1 MNASSESGEWP
12 SVRVCVIIARRL
24 REGLRVPRRQTS
36 KTMNEQDTST
46 TTAAVS
52 EEQVR
57 EALRSVID
65 PEIGLDMVSLG
76 LLYGVKVEGS
86 KVQVTMTLTTP
97 ACPVGPMF
105 VNAVHQAVMAMPGVS
120 ECDVE
125 LTFSPP
131 WDPRTM
137 ASDEV
142 KLQMGFY
149 Y

>member
-1 MNASSESGEWP
+1 MSDE
-12 SVRVCVIIARRL
+12 
-24 REGLRVPRRQTS
+24 QTS
-36 KTMNEQDTST
+36 ST
-46 TTAAVS
+46 NAAAAQTAAPTENAEHLIT

-57 EALRSVID
+57 EALRSVVD

-86 KVQVTMTLTTP
+86 KIDVTMTLTTP

-105 VNAVHQAVMAMPGVS
+105 VAAVKQCVLALPGVTD
-120 ECDVE
+120 CNVE
-125 LTFSPP
+125 VTFSPP

-142 KLQMGFY
+142 KMQMGFY

>member
-1 MNASSESGEWP
+1 MIDE
-12 SVRVCVIIARRL
+12 
-24 REGLRVPRRQTS
+24 
-36 KTMNEQDTST
+36 DTSAT
-46 TTAAVS
+46 TTAATAAATTTPEPAAVGDATVT

-57 EALRSVID
+57 EALKSVID

-76 LLYGVKVEGS
+76 LLYNVNVEGS
-86 KVQVTMTLTTP
+86 KVKVTMTLTSP

-105 VNAVHQAVMAMPGVS
+105 VNAVAQCVKAIPGVAD
-120 ECDVE
+120 CDVD
-125 LTFSPP
+125 LVFSPP

>member
-1 MNASSESGEWP
+1 MVDEETPTTPAATATSDAPATSNAE
-12 SVRVCVIIARRL
+12 A
-24 REGLRVPRRQTS
+24 
-36 KTMNEQDTST
+36 
-46 TTAAVS
+46 TAEHPVT

-57 EALRSVID
+57 ETLRSVVD

-76 LLYGVKVEGS
+76 LLYGVQVDGS
-86 KVQVTMTLTTP
+86 KVKVIMTLTTP

-105 VNAVHQAVMAMPGVS
+105 VNAVHQAVMAIPGVS

>member
-1 MNASSESGEWP
+1 MTDE
-12 SVRVCVIIARRL
+12 
-24 REGLRVPRRQTS
+24 
-36 KTMNEQDTST
+36 DTSAATADSRINSTAT
-46 TTAAVS
+46 TTDDVEHPVT
-52 EEQVR
+52 EEIVR
-57 EALRSVID
+57 EALKSVVD

-76 LLYGVKVEGS
+76 LLYGVEVNGPKV
-86 KVQVTMTLTTP
+86 KVTMTLTTP

-105 VNAVHQAVMAMPGVS
+105 VNAVHQAVMAIPGVA
-120 ECDVE
+120 ECDVD
-125 LTFSPP
+125 LVFSPP

>member
-1 MNASSESGEWP
+1 MTDE
-12 SVRVCVIIARRL
+12 
-24 REGLRVPRRQTS
+24 
-36 KTMNEQDTST
+36 DTSAATTDGRINSTAT
-46 TTAAVS
+46 TTENVEHTVT
-52 EEQVR
+52 EEIVR
-57 EALRSVID
+57 EALKSVVD

-76 LLYGVKVEGS
+76 LLYGVEVNGPKV
-86 KVQVTMTLTTP
+86 KVTMTLTTP

-105 VNAVHQAVMAMPGVS
+105 VNAVHQAVMAIPGVA
-120 ECDVE
+120 ECDVD
-125 LTFSPP
+125 LVFSPP

>member
-1 MNASSESGEWP
+1 M
-12 SVRVCVIIARRL
+12 
-24 REGLRVPRRQTS
+24 T
-36 KTMNEQDTST
+36 NEE
-46 TTAAVS
+46 TTAAATDGRINSTAPEAAASSTAPATDAEYPVT
-52 EEQVR
+52 EEIVR
-57 EALRSVID
+57 EALRSVVD

-76 LLYGVKVEGS
+76 LLYGVAVDRS
-86 KVQVTMTLTTP
+86 KVKVTMTLTTP

-105 VNAVHQAVMAMPGVS
+105 VNAVHQAVMAIPGVS
-120 ECDVE
+120 ECDVD

>member
-1 MNASSESGEWP
+1 MNDET
-12 SVRVCVIIARRL
+12 
-24 REGLRVPRRQTS
+24 TS
-36 KTMNEQDTST
+36 PATSAAA
-46 TTAAVS
+46 TTAATPESS
-52 EEQVR
+52 EAQAITEERVR
-57 EALRSVID
+57 EELKNVID

-76 LLYGVKVEGS
+76 LLYGVTVEGS
-86 KVQVTMTLTTP
+86 AVKVLMTLTSP

-105 VNAVHQAVMAMPGVS
+105 LSAVKAAVLNMPGVTS
-120 ECDVE
+120 CDVD

>member
-1 MNASSESGEWP
+1 MTDESTANAATPVAEASATP
-12 SVRVCVIIARRL
+12 I
-24 REGLRVPRRQTS
+24 T
-36 KTMNEQDTST
+36 
-46 TTAAVS
+46 
-52 EEQVR
+52 EERVR
-57 EALRSVID
+57 EALKGVVD

-76 LLYGVKVEGS
+76 LLYGVEVDGS
-86 KVQVTMTLTTP
+86 KVKVVMTLTTP

-105 VNAVHQAVMAMPGVS
+105 VNNVHQTVIGLPGVS
-120 ECDVE
+120 ACDVE

>member
-1 MNASSESGEWP
+1 MTDE
-12 SVRVCVIIARRL
+12 
-24 REGLRVPRRQTS
+24 
-36 KTMNEQDTST
+36 DTSAA
-46 TTAAVS
+46 TATSAAPPAPAQDAGEHQVT
-52 EEQVR
+52 EEIVR
-57 EALRSVID
+57 EALKSVVD

-76 LLYGVKVEGS
+76 LLYGVAVDGPKV
-86 KVQVTMTLTTP
+86 KVTMTLTTP

-105 VNAVHQAVMAMPGVS
+105 VNAVHQAVMAIPGVA
-120 ECDVE
+120 ECDVD
-125 LTFSPP
+125 LVFSPP

>member
-1 MNASSESGEWP
+1 M
-12 SVRVCVIIARRL
+12 
-24 REGLRVPRRQTS
+24 T
-36 KTMNEQDTST
+36 NEE
-46 TTAAVS
+46 TTAATTEPAAAEYPVT
-52 EEQVR
+52 EEIVR
-57 EALRSVID
+57 EALRSVVD

-76 LLYGVKVEGS
+76 LLYGVAVDGS
-86 KVQVTMTLTTP
+86 KVKVTMTLTTP

-105 VNAVHQAVMAMPGVS
+105 VNAVHQATMAIPGVS
-120 ECDVE
+120 ECDVD

>member
-1 MNASSESGEWP
+1 
-12 SVRVCVIIARRL
+12 
-24 REGLRVPRRQTS
+24 
-36 KTMNEQDTST
+36 MNEQDANAATATPAAST
-46 TTAAVS
+46 QTPTASADEHAVT
-52 EEQVR
+52 EDQVR
-57 EALRSVID
+57 ETLRSVVD

-105 VNAVHQAVMAMPGVS
+105 VNAVHQAVMAIPGVTD
-120 ECDVE
+120 CDVE

>member
-1 MNASSESGEWP
+1 MTDE
-12 SVRVCVIIARRL
+12 
-24 REGLRVPRRQTS
+24 
-36 KTMNEQDTST
+36 DTSAA
-46 TTAAVS
+46 TAAAQTVEHPVT
-52 EEQVR
+52 EEIVR
-57 EALRSVID
+57 EALKSVVD

-76 LLYGVKVEGS
+76 LLYGVEVNGPKV
-86 KVQVTMTLTTP
+86 KVTMTLTTP

-105 VNAVHQAVMAMPGVS
+105 VNAVHQAVMAIPGVA
-120 ECDVE
+120 ECDVD
-125 LTFSPP
+125 LVFSPP

>member
-1 MNASSESGEWP
+1 VSSSE
-12 SVRVCVIIARRL
+12 
-24 REGLRVPRRQTS
+24 PRRFAQDNFFS
-36 KTMNEQDTST
+36 APKTLNVDE
-46 TTAAVS
+46 TAATDTTPAVT
-52 EEQVR
+52 EERVR
-57 EALRSVID
+57 EELKNVVD

-76 LLYGVKVEGS
+76 LLYGVTVEGS
-86 KVQVTMTLTTP
+86 KVHVLMTLTTP

-105 VNAVHQAVMAMPGVS
+105 VNAVHAAVMGIPGVT
-120 ECDVE
+120 ECHVD

>member
-1 MNASSESGEWP
+1 
-12 SVRVCVIIARRL
+12 
-24 REGLRVPRRQTS
+24 
-36 KTMNEQDTST
+36 MNEQDT
-46 TTAAVS
+46 TAATAAATATPAASTDEHTVT
-52 EEQVR
+52 EDQVR
-57 EALRSVID
+57 EVLRSVVD

-76 LLYGVKVEGS
+76 LLYGVKVEGP

-105 VNAVHQAVMAMPGVS
+105 VNAVHQAVMAVPGVS
-120 ECDVE
+120 DCDVE

>member
-1 MNASSESGEWP
+1 MSDE
-12 SVRVCVIIARRL
+12 
-24 REGLRVPRRQTS
+24 QTS
-36 KTMNEQDTST
+36 PTSA
-46 TTAAVS
+46 TTATQPSDAS
-52 EEQVR
+52 PSAEHPITEEQVR
-57 EALRSVID
+57 EALKSVVD

-76 LLYGVKVEGS
+76 LLYGVKVDGS
-86 KVQVTMTLTTP
+86 KVDVTMTLTTP

-105 VNAVHQAVMAMPGVS
+105 VAAVKQCVLALPGVS
-120 ECDVE
+120 DCNVE
-125 LTFSPP
+125 VTFSPP

>member
-1 MNASSESGEWP
+1 MSEHDANA
-12 SVRVCVIIARRL
+12 A
-24 REGLRVPRRQTS
+24 
-36 KTMNEQDTST
+36 
-46 TTAAVS
+46 TAATPPAASAAEHAVT
-52 EEQVR
+52 EDQVR
-57 EALRSVID
+57 ETLRSVVD

-76 LLYGVKVEGS
+76 LLYGVTVEGS
-86 KVQVTMTLTTP
+86 KVKVLMTLTTP

-105 VNAVHQAVMAMPGVS
+105 VNAVHQAVMALPGVS
-120 ECDVE
+120 DCDVE

>member
-1 MNASSESGEWP
+1 
-12 SVRVCVIIARRL
+12 
-24 REGLRVPRRQTS
+24 
-36 KTMNEQDTST
+36 MNEQDTT
-46 TTAAVS
+46 ATTAAATTAAATAPPAASPDEHTVT
-52 EEQVR
+52 EDQVR
-57 EALRSVID
+57 EVLRSVVD

-105 VNAVHQAVMAMPGVS
+105 VNAVHQAVMAVPGVS
-120 ECDVE
+120 DCDVE

>member
-1 MNASSESGEWP
+1 MTDEE
-12 SVRVCVIIARRL
+12 
-24 REGLRVPRRQTS
+24 
-36 KTMNEQDTST
+36 
-46 TTAAVS
+46 TTAAAADGRVNS
-52 EEQVR
+52 TAPTPESAEYPVTEEVVR
-57 EALRSVID
+57 EALRSVVD

-76 LLYGVKVEGS
+76 LLYGVAVDGS
-86 KVQVTMTLTTP
+86 KVKVTMTLTTP

-105 VNAVHQAVMAMPGVS
+105 VNAVHQAVMAIPGVS
-120 ECDVE
+120 ECDVD

>member
-1 MNASSESGEWP
+1 M
-12 SVRVCVIIARRL
+12 
-24 REGLRVPRRQTS
+24 
-36 KTMNEQDTST
+36 KTMNDEQTST
-46 TTAAVS
+46 TSATTTQDSAPPQPDQAEHPIT

-57 EALRSVID
+57 EALRSVVD

-76 LLYGVKVEGS
+76 LLYGVKVEGP
-86 KVQVTMTLTTP
+86 KVDVTMTLTTP

-105 VNAVHQAVMAMPGVS
+105 VAAVKQCVSALPGVS
-120 ECDVE
+120 DCTVE
-125 LTFSPP
+125 VTFNPP

-142 KLQMGFY
+142 KMQMGFY

>member
-1 MNASSESGEWP
+1 MN
-12 SVRVCVIIARRL
+12 
-24 REGLRVPRRQTS
+24 
-36 KTMNEQDTST
+36 ST
-46 TTAAVS
+46 APTPAVNSAAPATETAEYPVT
-52 EEQVR
+52 EEVVR
-57 EALRSVID
+57 EALRSVVD

-76 LLYGVKVEGS
+76 LLYGVAVDGS
-86 KVQVTMTLTTP
+86 KVKVTMTLTTP

-105 VNAVHQAVMAMPGVS
+105 VNAVHQAVMAIPGVS
-120 ECDVE
+120 ECDVD

>member
-1 MNASSESGEWP
+1 MTTDETPNATSSQP
-12 SVRVCVIIARRL
+12 SPA
-24 REGLRVPRRQTS
+24 GAATS
-36 KTMNEQDTST
+36 D
-46 TTAAVS
+46 AAASEEHVVT

-57 EALRSVID
+57 EALRGVVD

-76 LLYGVKVEGS
+76 LLYGVAVDGPKV
-86 KVQVTMTLTTP
+86 KVTMTLTTP

-105 VNAVHQAVMAMPGVS
+105 VAAVKHAVMALPGVS
-120 ECDVE
+120 DCDVDV
-125 LTFSPP
+125 TFSPP

>member
-1 MNASSESGEWP
+1 MNENDTNATVAADAAPASSEHTVTE
-12 SVRVCVIIARRL
+12 
-24 REGLRVPRRQTS
+24 
-36 KTMNEQDTST
+36 D
-46 TTAAVS
+46 
-52 EEQVR
+52 QVR
-57 EALRSVID
+57 EALRSVVD

-76 LLYGVKVEGS
+76 LLYGVKVDGS
-86 KVQVTMTLTTP
+86 KVQITMTLTTP

-105 VNAVHQAVMAMPGVS
+105 VNAVHQACMAIPGVS
-120 ECDVE
+120 DCDVE

>member
-1 MNASSESGEWP
+1 M
-12 SVRVCVIIARRL
+12 
-24 REGLRVPRRQTS
+24 T
-36 KTMNEQDTST
+36 NEE
-46 TTAAVS
+46 TTAATTEPAAPEYPVT
-52 EEQVR
+52 EEIVR
-57 EALRSVID
+57 EALRSVVD

-76 LLYGVKVEGS
+76 LLYGVAVDGS
-86 KVQVTMTLTTP
+86 KVKVTMTLTTP

-105 VNAVHQAVMAMPGVS
+105 VNAVHQATMAIPGVS
-120 ECDVE
+120 ECDVD

>member
-1 MNASSESGEWP
+1 
-12 SVRVCVIIARRL
+12 
-24 REGLRVPRRQTS
+24 
-36 KTMNEQDTST
+36 MNEHDTNAA
-46 TTAAVS
+46 TAAPAPAAV
-52 EEQVR
+52 EHAITEDQVR
-57 EALRSVID
+57 ETLRSVVD

-86 KVQVTMTLTTP
+86 KIQVTMTLTTP

-105 VNAVHQAVMAMPGVS
+105 VNAVHQAVMAIPGVS

>member
-1 MNASSESGEWP
+1 MNDE
-12 SVRVCVIIARRL
+12 
-24 REGLRVPRRQTS
+24 QTS
-36 KTMNEQDTST
+36 AATAPPAPAQTEKTDGEHTIT
-46 TTAAVS
+46 

-57 EALRSVID
+57 EALRTVVD

-76 LLYGVKVEGS
+76 LLYGVNVEGS
-86 KVQVTMTLTTP
+86 KVIVTMTLTTP

-105 VNAVHQAVMAMPGVS
+105 VNAVHQCVMALPGVS

>member
-1 MNASSESGEWP
+1 MNDET
-12 SVRVCVIIARRL
+12 
-24 REGLRVPRRQTS
+24 TS
-36 KTMNEQDTST
+36 P
-46 TTAAVS
+46 TTAGPATEAAETPVT
-52 EEQVR
+52 EERVR
-57 EALRSVID
+57 EELKNVVD

-76 LLYGVKVEGS
+76 LLYGVTVEGS
-86 KVQVTMTLTTP
+86 DVKVLMTLTTP

-105 VNAVHQAVMAMPGVS
+105 VNAVHTAVMGMPGVKS
-120 ECDVE
+120 CSVD

-137 ASDEV
+137 ASDDV